1 MARFCPASPTTIPAG
16 SDTRPTSTKS
26 ATTSA
31 TAFGRPMAVVPLL
44 MLLTMSIC
52 TRAVAQPPDYHGK
65 LTVAEYAVEDESDL
79 DVNVRYTVGDWSGWL
94 GYFDSREIGQGRL
107 GLEYDLRQ
115 HWLYT
120 VPSVQ
125 LASHGFIGGSVYS
138 EIGTRLFLIAGASR
152 TNLKPYF
159 NLTFDPN
166 ESWQLGAGTH
176 MGEADTIALY
186 CIWDNRLDTGQ
197 QITHAILRHYLAKA
211 RRLTADVSYKS
222 GHGDG
227 GVYLRGDAESV
238 EFDMGRWFIKGA
250 RDEHANFGVATMWRL
265 GGGVRF

>member
-1 MARFCPASPTTIPAG
+1 M
-16 SDTRPTSTKS
+16 
-26 ATTSA
+26 
-31 TAFGRPMAVVPLL
+31 
-44 MLLTMSIC
+44 
-52 TRAVAQPPDYHGK
+52 AQPPDYHGK
-65 LTVAEYAVEDESDL
+65 LTVGEYAVEDESDL

-94 GYFDSREIGQGRL
+94 GYFDSREIGQLRL
-107 GLEYDLRQ
+107 GLEYDLRE

-125 LASHGFIGGSVYS
+125 LASHGFVGGSMYS

-176 MGEADTIALY
+176 MGAADTIALY

-197 QITHAILRHYLAKA
+197 QITHATLRHYLAKS
-211 RRLTADVSYKS
+211 RRLTADAHRRARRRRRLSA
-222 GHGDG
+222 
-227 GVYLRGDAESV
+227 RDAESV
-238 EFDMGRWFIKGA
+238 DRHGTLVHQGGS
-250 RDEHANFGVATMWRL
+250 DEHANFGLRPCGVWVAACALRV
-265 GGGVRF
+265 VRGAGSNPGKQHPLTSAGAAHSVRRATSGSIRDARRAGT